1 MEELLKEKTEWERK
15 IALRES
21 EREQATNDIYYF
33 KKHLKITEARIAL
46 EKEQSDSAPK
56 TDAEA
61 LKEIAEG
68 MK

>member
-1 MEELLKEKTEWERK
+1 MEELLKEKAEWERK

-21 EREQATNDIYYF
+21 EREQATSDIYYF

-46 EKEQSDSAPK
+46 ETERSDRDLLS
-56 TDAEA
+56 DGEV